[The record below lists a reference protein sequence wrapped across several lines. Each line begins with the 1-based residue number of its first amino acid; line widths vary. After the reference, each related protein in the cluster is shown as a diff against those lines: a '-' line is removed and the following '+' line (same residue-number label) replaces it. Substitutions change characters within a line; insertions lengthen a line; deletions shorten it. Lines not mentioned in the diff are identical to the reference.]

1 VFIVEQRP
9 WLGIWLTEYVF
20 SGIRG
25 EATKRIGER
34 CLDYAT
40 DGLAC
45 RAEAEQAN
53 GSDGRRWLRRAA
65 RCATTLTRDRGDRRT
80 FSTLKNSQHSFP
92 PPSFGEPRRIK
103 SRLFALAR
111 VRSEQASSSMSLIV
125 HSADKQVKGK
135 FDLFSFSQEEER
147 KLVRGQCQPYWTN
160 ISAHTSYLSLTPLTA
175 LV

>member
-53 GSDGRRWLRRAA
+53 GSDGWR
-65 RCATTLTRDRGDRRT
+65 
-80 FSTLKNSQHSFP
+80 
-92 PPSFGEPRRIK
+92 
-103 SRLFALAR
+103 
-111 VRSEQASSSMSLIV
+111 
-125 HSADKQVKGK
+125 
-135 FDLFSFSQEEER
+135 
-147 KLVRGQCQPYWTN
+147 
-160 ISAHTSYLSLTPLTA
+160 
-175 LV
+175 